1 MRKIDETE
9 IININITSLKLVYM
23 TNNVYFISH
32 QTIKTIFNI

>member
-9 IININITSLKLVYM
+9 IININITSLILVYM
-23 TNNVYFISH
+23 TNSVYFISH